1 MNYKESLNNHIV
13 DNDGIIF
20 SKNVDKLSIPRI
32 YIKQMTDNGSLIK
45 VDRGTYITP
54 DTWED
59 ELYLLQHKYQKG
71 VYSNITALYLQDLT
85 DRTPIEYTM
94 TFQKGYHCT
103 TLKENNIKP
112 FYVKKEWFDIGITE
126 CSTTFGR
133 KVSCYNKERT
143 ICDIVRNKK
152 NQDIQIVT
160 GALKMYVQSNDR
172 NIPLLSEY
180 AKIFGIDTLIHT
192 YLEVLL

>member
-71 VYSNITALYLQDLT
+71 V
-85 DRTPIEYTM
+85 
-94 TFQKGYHCT
+94 
-103 TLKENNIKP
+103 
-112 FYVKKEWFDIGITE
+112 
-126 CSTTFGR
+126 
-133 KVSCYNKERT
+133 
-143 ICDIVRNKK
+143 
-152 NQDIQIVT
+152 QI
-160 GALKMYVQSNDR
+160 
-172 NIPLLSEY
+172 LLHY
-180 AKIFGIDTLIHT
+180 IFKI
-192 YLEVLL
+192 